1 MGLRSKKLFAA
12 AIFLLGAGVFGLT
25 LVRAMLFAPTEPE
38 GPPPPELPASAAT
51 AADAP
56 ARLLIPT
63 LGVDANVQHVGVGKS
78 GNMAVP
84 NNYTDAGWY
93 RYGTAP
99 GFLGSA
105 VIDGHVN
112 NGLALPGVFKRLS
125 ELKVGDTIS
134 VVAASG
140 ARRNFAVSAVEIY
153 DYKQVP
159 VQKLFLQNDKARL
172 NLVTCDGTWIAGE
185 KTYNRRLVVYAELTP

>member
-1 MGLRSKKLFAA
+1 MNFGSKNFFALVVLGLGIAVFA
-12 AIFLLGAGVFGLT
+12 LT
-25 LVRAMLFAPTEPE
+25 LVRAAIVAPVEEE
-38 GPPPPELPASAAT
+38 GPPPANAFPASAAN
-51 AADAP
+51 AEDAP
-56 ARLLIPT
+56 VRLLIPV

-84 NNYTDAGWY
+84 TNYTDAGWY
-93 RYGTAP
+93 RYGTTP

-140 ARRNFAVSAVEIY
+140 VQRNFAVSAVEIY

-159 VQKLFLQNDKARL
+159 LQKLFLQNDKARL
-172 NLVTCDGTWIAGE
+172 NLVTCDGAWIAGE
-185 KTYNRRLVVYAELTP
+185 KTYNRRLVVYAELI